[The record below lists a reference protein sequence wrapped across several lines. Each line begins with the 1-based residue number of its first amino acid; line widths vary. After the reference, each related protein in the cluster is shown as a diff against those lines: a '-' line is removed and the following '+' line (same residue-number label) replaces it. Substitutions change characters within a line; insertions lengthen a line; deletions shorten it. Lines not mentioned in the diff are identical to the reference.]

1 MRMDDTAITP
11 NVKCSAGVMSR
22 LMLQPYC
29 DGLRVVRGSGDRCRG
44 GVSACAKPDLDGL
57 PVAQV
62 PDARAAHGGIRS
74 TGGRRYA
81 RTPATKDCLE
91 CWFTTSFC
99 GFSGA
104 GEVSAYRA
112 IRAGRRIGRHRP
124 ARLRVVAAGDD
135 RSPIPSRPV
144 RSSTTPDR
152 RIRSSWE
159 RGSTPRL
166 CAFPHRRWVPR
177 RSGLVGH
184 DGRVARQAP
193 SDRSRRRAL
202 SCTVLVAGREG
213 DEFGDLRPSKD
224 ENP

>member
-62 PDARAAHGGIRS
+62 PGVRAAHGGIRS

-91 CWFTTSFC
+91 CRFTTSFC

-159 RGSTPRL
+159 RGSTPRSVRVPKP
-166 CAFPHRRWVPR
+166 AVGTTAVWFGWARWSRCETSAQRPKPTSCPFLHGPR
-177 RSGLVGH
+177 RRTG
-184 DGRVARQAP
+184 GR
-193 SDRSRRRAL
+193 
-202 SCTVLVAGREG
+202 
-213 DEFGDLRPSKD
+213 
-224 ENP
+224 